1 MKTIMRS
8 QRWFWS
14 LDYSSFHSNINS
26 KSSGTCGPMDHKVVK
41 ENFMYYKPTKS
52 DWKLFQEKLPEWQ
65 EAFMDK
71 LNHEYI
77 EILNGDGQPSD
88 RFWNLDDRIK
98 KDKRLTGVVCRDMEK
113 SNMFEDIMSLIA
125 EKAISADDLSEFSDE
140 LQTAVKARIDG

>member
-1 MKTIMRS
+1 
-8 QRWFWS
+8 
-14 LDYSSFHSNINS
+14 
-26 KSSGTCGPMDHKVVK
+26 
-41 ENFMYYKPTKS
+41 MYYKPTKS

-125 EKAISADDLSEFSDE
+125 EQAISADDLSEFSDE
-140 LQTAVKARIDG
+140 LQTSVKARIDS